1 MNEELELGKYE
12 FFPYEFEEEPKGTF
26 LENLEE
32 IVKNL
37 EPSSRRRLERI
48 LKKLRKQTREL

>member
-12 FFPYEFEEEPKGTF
+12 FFPYRLEKEESKDAF
-26 LENLEE
+26 LENIEK

-37 EPSSRRRLERI
+37 EPSRRPKLERV
-48 LKKLRKQTREL
+48 LKKLRKMQ